1 MTSGAHKRQNLLTG
15 DWVLVSPHRL
25 NRPWQG
31 AVSAVA
37 RPQGVSHDPGC
48 YLCSGNPR
56 SDGRL
61 NPPYTDVFVFE
72 NDFPALLKDSH
83 PPERD
88 PVLVAQPET
97 GVCRVICY
105 SPDHS
110 RPMSRMTPAQIEAVV
125 ASWASQSAELIAR
138 ADIGAVTIFENR
150 GDMMGASNPHPHG
163 QIWATSSVPNE
174 LARESQRQAEWH
186 AKHGRPLLLDYLER
200 ELQSG
205 ERIVCSN
212 EHFVVLTP
220 FWAAWP
226 FETLLL
232 PRRAV
237 GDLTE
242 LTAAEHRSLAEILST
257 LTRLQ
262 DAVFDAPF
270 PYTMGWHQKPARA
283 PADAGFVLH
292 AHVYPPL
299 LRSASVRKFMVG
311 FEMLGMPQRDLTPE
325 DAAAR
330 LRDAAARIGSKIGEN
345 HSG

>member
-1 MTSGAHKRQNLLTG
+1 MTSGAHRRQNLLTG

-25 NRPWQG
+25 MRPWQG
-31 AVSAVA
+31 SVLAVA
-37 RPQGVSHDPGC
+37 QPHAVSHDPAC
-48 YLCSGNPR
+48 YLCAGNPR

-61 NPPYTDVFVFE
+61 NPLYTDVFVFD
-72 NDFPALLKDSH
+72 NDFPALLRESD
-83 PPERD
+83 PPAGD
-88 PVLVAQPET
+88 AVLVAESET
-97 GVCRVICY
+97 GLCRVICY
-105 SPDHS
+105 SPDHG
-110 RPMSRMTPAQIEAVV
+110 RPMSRLAPAQIESVV
-125 ASWASQSAELIAR
+125 ACWAEQTAELLAR
-138 ADIGAVTIFENR
+138 TDIGAVTIFENR
-150 GDMMGASNPHPHG
+150 GEMMGASNPHPHG
-163 QIWATSSVPNE
+163 QIWATSSIPNE
-174 LARESQRQAEWH
+174 LARESQRQADWQ
-186 AKHGRPLLLDYLER
+186 AKHQRPMLLDYLAR
-200 ELQSG
+200 ELESG
-205 ERIVCSN
+205 ERIVCAN
-212 EHFVVLTP
+212 AHFVVLTP

-242 LTAAEHRSLAEILST
+242 LTAAERKSLADILSS

-283 PADAGFVLH
+283 PDDSGFVLH

-325 DAAAR
+325 DGAAR
-330 LRDAAARIGSKIGEN
+330 LRDAAARIMSEFRDEQ
-345 HSG
+345 SE

>member
-1 MTSGAHKRQNLLTG
+1 M
-15 DWVLVSPHRL
+15 
-25 NRPWQG
+25 RPWQG
-31 AVSAVA
+31 SVSAVTQPHA
-37 RPQGVSHDPGC
+37 VSHDPDC
-48 YLCSGNPR
+48 YLCAGSPR

-61 NPPYTDVFVFE
+61 NPPYTDVFVFD
-72 NDFPALLKDSH
+72 NDFPALLRESE
-83 PPERD
+83 PPAGD
-88 PVLVAQPET
+88 ALLVAQPET
-97 GVCRVICY
+97 GLCRVICY

-110 RPMSRMTPAQIEAVV
+110 RPMSGMTPDQIESVITCWV
-125 ASWASQSAELIAR
+125 EQSAELLARTDIA
-138 ADIGAVTIFENR
+138 AVTIFENR
-150 GDMMGASNPHPHG
+150 GEMMGASNPHPHG

-174 LARESQRQAEWH
+174 LARESERQADWQ
-186 AKHGRPLLLDYLER
+186 AKHRRPMLLDYLER
-200 ELQSG
+200 ELESG
-205 ERIVCSN
+205 ERIVCAN
-212 EHFVVLTP
+212 AHFVVLTP

-232 PRRAV
+232 PRRAL

-242 LTAAEHRSLAEILST
+242 LTAAERRSLADILSK

-283 PADAGFVLH
+283 PADSGFVLH
-292 AHVYPPL
+292 AHVFPPL

-330 LRDAAARIGSKIGEN
+330 LREAGPRVESKLGEDR
-345 HSG
+345 SG